1 MPFYILKKMPCYLVQ
16 AGNKFR
22 KASEYLDAEYAMDI
36 PNMESA
42 KLKLTQVKAAWKN
55 YDRA

>member
-1 MPFYILKKMPCYLVQ
+1 MPCYLVQ
-16 AGNKFR
+16 AGNKFL
-22 KASEYLDAEYAMDI
+22 KASEYLDAEYTMDI

>member
-1 MPFYILKKMPCYLVQ
+1 MPCYLVQ
-16 AGNKFR
+16 AGNKFL